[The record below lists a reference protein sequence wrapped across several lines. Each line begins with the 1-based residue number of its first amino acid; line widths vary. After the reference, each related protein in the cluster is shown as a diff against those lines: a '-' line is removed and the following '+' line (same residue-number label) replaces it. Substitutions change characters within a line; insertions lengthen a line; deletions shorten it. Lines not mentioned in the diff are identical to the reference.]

1 MKGFLNLG
9 QTCYFNAAVQCL
21 VFAPNCT
28 NYLLEG
34 AETNDVNPKRKLA
47 GALAHEFAQLVREYW
62 SSGAEGDVAHVEPL
76 FVAFCKACKGFKV
89 GEQHDAHEAMVCMLD
104 KIHEGLSRMKPGDL
118 AVSKQAGVSG
128 SAWVSDLKS
137 ETSIVSE
144 VFRGQVQV
152 RVSGPGYESV
162 TYDHFTSISLAITES
177 SNLMACVQRFMAPE
191 TIPNYNESESGKR
204 MTVTMYRTFTY
215 LPRVLLVHLKRFD
228 GKGGKVDKFV
238 DYPFELSLGVHA
250 PGDVVAPHYQL
261 CAVCLHRGTADSGHY
276 AACCEVHDKWFLL
289 DDQLCTPLDDIN
301 HVIQRDAYI
310 LMYKR
315 MA

>member
-128 SAWVSDLKS
+128 TAWVSDLKS

-144 VFRGQVQV
+144 VFRGQVHIHLAGHHRVFQFDGMRSTLHGPRDHPQLQRV
-152 RVSGPGYESV
+152 RVWETHDGHHVPHVHVSTPSVVGAPQTVRRQGRESRQICGL
-162 TYDHFTSISLAITES
+162 SIRAEFGSAR
-177 SNLMACVQRFMAPE
+177 AR
-191 TIPNYNESESGKR
+191 
-204 MTVTMYRTFTY
+204 
-215 LPRVLLVHLKRFD
+215 
-228 GKGGKVDKFV
+228 
-238 DYPFELSLGVHA
+238 
-250 PGDVVAPHYQL
+250 
-261 CAVCLHRGTADSGHY
+261 
-276 AACCEVHDKWFLL
+276 
-289 DDQLCTPLDDIN
+289 
-301 HVIQRDAYI
+301 
-310 LMYKR
+310 
-315 MA
+315 